1 MNTRRRASG
10 KRVLADG
17 APGAPDPVQQ
27 RELAL
32 ARWDNEGGA
41 GPRRPAGELSSG
53 EARSGTPPLKNA
65 ELVRLQV
72 RVIALEN
79 LLIALLSD
87 ASDRQLALARDMAAY
102 ISPRPG
108 FTPHDLTLHAAAQMI
123 HLIERAGDFELAE
136 RLRECC
142 SKTS

>member
-1 MNTRRRASG
+1 
-10 KRVLADG
+10 
-17 APGAPDPVQQ
+17 
-27 RELAL
+27 
-32 ARWDNEGGA
+32 
-41 GPRRPAGELSSG
+41 
-53 EARSGTPPLKNA
+53 LKNA

-142 SKTS
+142 SKTSRRGSPISY

>member
-1 MNTRRRASG
+1 MNTRRRALG
-10 KRVLADG
+10 KLVVPDDG
-17 APGAPDPVQQ
+17 AGAPDPIQQ

-41 GPRRPAGELSSG
+41 RPGGLDGELPSG
-53 EARSGTPPLKNA
+53 EARAGTPPLKNA

-79 LLIALLSD
+79 LLIAVLAE

-123 HLIERAGDFELAE
+123 HRIERAGDFALAE
-136 RLRECC
+136 RLSECRRGR
-142 SKTS
+142 S